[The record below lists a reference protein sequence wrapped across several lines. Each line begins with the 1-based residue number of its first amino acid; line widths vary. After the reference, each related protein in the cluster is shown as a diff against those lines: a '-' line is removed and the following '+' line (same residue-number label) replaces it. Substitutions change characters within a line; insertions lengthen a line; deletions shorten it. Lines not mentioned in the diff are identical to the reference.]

1 MTSLLK
7 IAVLFFG
14 LCLFLN
20 GCKDIPSSPGSAAAK
35 NAVTYA
41 VVVGMETSRAFGS
54 CPGAGVDSER
64 MRTLLSEYA
73 TNVVYLRDANAT
85 RAAVVSALTVAVRN
99 TGEGGLV
106 LFYYSG
112 HGGSQPFADTG
123 KEEVDG
129 SDEFL
134 CLYDTYLRDN
144 EIWKVISQSRGRIF
158 MLVDACH
165 SQTMYR
171 QPGFKV
177 KVPLAWDHTLTDNAG
192 FSMLCWSGCPDD
204 TYSYGASTGGQ
215 FTNALIRHF
224 KKSGQTYEE
233 LWKLIKADSTLRKYE
248 NPQSTA
254 LGGGFAG
261 KQMFR

>member
-1 MTSLLK
+1 MESFVCKTQNNSLERTSALWRSG
-7 IAVLFFG
+7 V
-14 LCLFLN
+14 
-20 GCKDIPSSPGSAAAK
+20 
-35 NAVTYA
+35 
-41 VVVGMETSRAFGS
+41 R
-54 CPGAGVDSER
+54 GA
-64 MRTLLSEYA
+64 TIFILSLYA
-73 TNVVYLRDANAT
+73 TNLVYLRDANAT

-144 EIWKVISQSRGRIF
+144 EIWKVISQSRGRVF

-165 SQTMYR
+165 SQTIMR
-171 QPGFKV
+171 MPGFRPRM
-177 KVPLAWDHTLTDNAG
+177 PLAWDHSLQESLP
-192 FSMLCWSGCPDD
+192 FSLLCWSGCPDD

-261 KQMFR
+261 KQMFK